1 MSVYENLKFYK
12 NSKLMKK
19 PISLNFKVRSYNLQL
34 SHFRLFTGKSLGR
47 TLSRG
52 TLCFSSMESSS
63 LSFFSTLKRPL
74 STGSNIN
81 NFKPKGAL
89 VEVSA
94 CSYQKF
100 LHFALDET
108 KRRTHLLPSPL
119 QVLFGC
125 LENIGIWVCSS
136 FELLQE
142 MCLHFSRRM
151 LKFELSVFFV
161 LSCH

>member
-12 NSKLMKK
+12 NSKLMRK
-19 PISLNFKVRSYNLQL
+19 PISLNFKVTIYNYAIFGYSQ
-34 SHFRLFTGKSLGR
+34 GNPWEEQWVEVPI
-47 TLSRG
+47 
-52 TLCFSSMESSS
+52 CFSSMESSS
-63 LSFFSTLKRPL
+63 LSSFSTLKRPL
-74 STGSNIN
+74 STRSNIN
-81 NFKPKGAL
+81 NFKPKRAL

-119 QVLFGC
+119 QVLFAC

-142 MCLHFSRRM
+142 MCLQFSRRM
-151 LKFELSVFFV
+151 LKFQLSVFFV